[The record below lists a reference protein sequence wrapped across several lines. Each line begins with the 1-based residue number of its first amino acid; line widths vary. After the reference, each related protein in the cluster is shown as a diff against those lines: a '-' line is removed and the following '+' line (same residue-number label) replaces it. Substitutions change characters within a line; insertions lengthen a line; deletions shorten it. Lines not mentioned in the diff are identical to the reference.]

1 MINYNDYPGG
11 DMSKGSRTRPQD
23 VNKFNENF
31 EKIFG
36 QKREAQKPKKKGKPN
51 G

>member
-1 MINYNDYPGG
+1 MTKQWHGG
-11 DMSKGSRTRPQD
+11 KGDRNITKD
-23 VNKFNENF
+23 VDKFNENF
-31 EKIFG
+31 DKIFG

>member
-1 MINYNDYPGG
+1 
-11 DMSKGSRTRPQD
+11 MSKGSTPRPHD
-23 VNKFNENF
+23 VDKFQENF